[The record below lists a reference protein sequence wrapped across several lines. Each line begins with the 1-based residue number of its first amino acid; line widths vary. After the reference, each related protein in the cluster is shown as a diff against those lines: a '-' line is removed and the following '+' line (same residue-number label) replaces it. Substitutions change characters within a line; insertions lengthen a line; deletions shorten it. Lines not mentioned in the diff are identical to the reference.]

1 MASKARSNTKEGHW
15 KRVPIHCDLLP
26 VLEEVMRAS
35 RLVTDKVFL
44 LQDKKGLRPPSVETF
59 NNCWPRAREALGLK
73 KPWPHFHDLRN
84 TWRAN
89 ARRSGVDPGVA
100 RHWSRGRRVSDRYGR
115 IGDEEL
121 IQNNDRMTVDHGETE
136 IQVAGLERGH

>member
-1 MASKARSNTKEGHW
+1 M
-15 KRVPIHCDLLP
+15 RVSCLG
-26 VLEEVMRAS
+26 
-35 RLVTDKVFL
+35 TDKVFL
-44 LQDKKGLRPPSVETF
+44 LQDKKGLRPPSAETF

-89 ARRSGVDPGVA
+89 ARRSRVDPDVA
-100 RHWSRGRRVSDRYGR
+100 RQWSRGRRVSDRYGR
-115 IGDEEL
+115 IVDEEL

-136 IQVAGLERGH
+136 ILVASRKREAVNAK